1 MDRVQIL
8 SSMFNRDGF
17 GLEIG
22 PSYNPFVPKSSGAK
36 IDSVDYTDQSGL
48 INRYRNEPNVDLSRI
63 EPVDY
68 ISDGRPLSEI
78 IPRRKHYSYI
88 IASHVIEHVPNL
100 LEFLR
105 DCSLLLTDDGVI
117 ALAVPDRRYCF
128 DLFRPA
134 TSTGAILQ
142 AFYERRTRHPVGTL
156 FDELA
161 YASRC
166 GGQITWA
173 EQNTEPLTFVH
184 TLEQAADKFACY
196 NPGGPYSDC
205 HAWQFTPSSF
215 RLIMKDLADIN
226 LLDLKEH
233 AFHSTIACEFFIALS
248 RSAPGCSLDRITL
261 ASMAVAEATPPRFY
275 PQASDVRKS
284 RNDHALSRSAKAPQA
299 EVRPPLRKIKKK
311 LKRLSKS
318 FQG

>member
-8 SSMFNRDGF
+8 SSMFDRDGF

-36 IDSVDYTDQSGL
+36 IDTVDYTDQNGL

-68 ISDGRPLSEI
+68 ISDGRPLSKI
-78 IPRRKHYSYI
+78 IPHRKHYSYI

-105 DCSLLLTDDGVI
+105 DCSLLLTDHGVI

-142 AFYERRTRHPVGTL
+142 AFYENRTRHPVGTL
-156 FDELA
+156 FDEVA

-166 GGQITWA
+166 GEQIAWS
-173 EQNTEPLTFVH
+173 EQDTDPLTFLH
-184 TLEQAADKFACY
+184 TLEQAANNFTNY
-196 NPGGPYSDC
+196 NPRWVLC
-205 HAWQFTPSSF
+205 
-215 RLIMKDLADIN
+215 RLPRLAI
-226 LLDLKEH
+226 H
-233 AFHSTIACEFFIALS
+233 TIELPTDHEGSGKHKF
-248 RSAPGCSLDRITL
+248 
-261 ASMAVAEATPPRFY
+261 
-275 PQASDVRKS
+275 VR
-284 RNDHALSRSAKAPQA
+284 
-299 EVRPPLRKIKKK
+299 
-311 LKRLSKS
+311 LKRAS
-318 FQG
+318 FSFHDCL